1 MIKIMTRAGVFETN
15 SSSSHSLTI
24 DSSVLLANPL
34 PKEIARS
41 GIIEL
46 SVGDFGWEWYRY
58 YTFKNK
64 LAYLLADIMGFSD
77 EGCTYDSRDGSL
89 LDAHPRAESLCRFV
103 KDFTGCDLVVHQ
115 ERFSG
120 VDHQSRGR
128 SLALYDD
135 EEKLKGLLLGAESF
149 IETGNDNTP
158 CGKTINTDRGP
169 EAYYQKFYR
178 TAAKNGMKLKLLI
191 NSHSLH
197 EGPKFK
203 LTSKQGSLLLEH
215 EELSPLKWLA
225 EHAVVTA
232 VEWRAKDAGRE
243 DYMMPWYPAED
254 QDGLEGLA
262 MHRLSRFELSF
273 GFSPE
278 LSVSTK
284 RVNTEEEHF
293 EQMILTLVYP
303 RTLNPAYQKVLAEF
317 NKA

>member
-34 PKEIARS
+34 PKEIERS
-41 GIIEL
+41 GVIEL
-46 SVGDFGWEWYRY
+46 SIGDFGWEWYRY
-58 YTFKNK
+58 YSFKNK
-64 LAYLLADIMGFSD
+64 LAYLLADIMGSAY
-77 EGCTYDSRDGSL
+77 EGNTYDTRDGSL

-103 KDFTGCDLVVHQ
+103 KDFTGCDIAVYQ
-115 ERFSG
+115 QSYSG
-120 VDHQSRGR
+120 VDHQSQGR
-128 SLALYDD
+128 SLYLHDN
-135 EEKLKGLLLGAESF
+135 EEKLKDLLLGAESF

-191 NSHSLH
+191 NSHVLH

-203 LTSKQGSLLLEH
+203 LASKQGPLLLEH

-225 EHAVVTA
+225 EHAVATA

-243 DYMMPWYPAED
+243 EYMMPWYPAED

-262 MHRLSRFELSF
+262 MHRLSWLMPSL

-284 RVNTEEEHF
+284 RVHTEEENF

-303 RTLNPAYQKVLAEF
+303 RTLNPAHQKVLAEF